1 MACSKYSKTALRF
14 GQKYLAFNPRTF
26 TTRAA
31 GERDSVTI
39 AVPATSANLGPGFDT
54 LGMALDIWNTL
65 KVERSDKFEMEIIGE
80 GADELP
86 RNESNLVCKA
96 LSEAFKSAGKPVP
109 PLKYTCIQK
118 IPHSRGMGS
127 SSAAI
132 VSGCLAGLVLS
143 GHDLPVRDQE
153 EFLQIASHLEGH
165 PDNVAPAIY
174 GGLQIGINTE
184 SARGYLSTRVSIPHG
199 LGCVLFVPTFQ
210 APTKEAR
217 AVLPEMYSKK
227 DVIFNLGRIATLIS
241 AFETRRFDK
250 IKWGVQDVMHQTYR
264 SNQFPHLFPCIE
276 AAESAGAVA
285 TYLSG
290 AGPTIMSFVSGCSGD
305 AFGQRLG
312 ETSANEVATA
322 MKDAANSVGIEGSVY
337 FTTPS
342 QIGAQVVDTHPKFSE
357 KLQRL
362 SAWGQFEF

>member
-1 MACSKYSKTALRF
+1 MF
-14 GQKYLAFNPRTF
+14 G
-26 TTRAA
+26 TRVTR
-31 GERDSVTI
+31 ERDSVTI

-54 LGMALDIWNTL
+54 LGMALDVWNTL
-65 KVERSDKFEMEIIGE
+65 KVERSDKFEMEIVGE
-80 GADELP
+80 GSDELP
-86 RNESNLVCKA
+86 RNESNLVCKSLA
-96 LSEAFKSAGKPVP
+96 EAFKRAGKPVP
-109 PLKYTCIQK
+109 PLKYTCTQT

-143 GHDLPVRDQE
+143 GHDLPVQNQE

-174 GGLQIGINTE
+174 GGLQIGIDTQ
-184 SARGYLSTRVSIPHG
+184 SDRGYVSTRVTVPHG
-199 LGCVLFVPTFQ
+199 LGCVLFVPTFH

-217 AVLPEMYSKK
+217 AVLPEMYHKK

-241 AFETRRFDK
+241 AFENRRFDK

-276 AAESAGAVA
+276 AAEKSGAVA

-290 AGPTIMSFVSGCSGD
+290 AGPTVLSLISGLSGD
-305 AFGQRLG
+305 ALAQRKG
-312 ETSANEVATA
+312 ETNATEVAIA
-322 MKDAANSVGIEGSVY
+322 MRDAAKSVGIEGAVY

-342 QIGAQVVDTHPKFSE
+342 SIGAQIVTMDPKFSE
-357 KLQRL
+357 KSKFQRL
-362 SAWGQFEF
+362 SAWGRFEYE